1 MNKSRSLSS
10 DNILDAESQYH
21 SPADQPTCLSNT
33 TLLVSETDSKRT
45 RLKKSMSSD
54 QILRGPQLC
63 SNKSKEC
70 KVAEDWSV
78 AAVSGFNEDF
88 NNCANNSESDLPELV
103 TVQKHSLGE
112 EAIIKT
118 VYTGCPKIMS
128 LLLIIDNTSTT
139 IQKNMVII
147 FGISCSRKTANDPF

>member
-1 MNKSRSLSS
+1 
-10 DNILDAESQYH
+10 
-21 SPADQPTCLSNT
+21 
-33 TLLVSETDSKRT
+33 
-45 RLKKSMSSD
+45 MSSD

-78 AAVSGFNEDF
+78 AAASGFNEDI

-118 VYTGCPKIMS
+118 VYNNA
-128 LLLIIDNTSTT
+128 LIANASTT
-139 IQKNMVII
+139 IKKPGDDFWDIL
-147 FGISCSRKTANDPF
+147 